1 MKVRQKRLVVH
12 RPGPDPPA
20 RGACELCHRNVDR
33 YTVHH
38 LTPKSRGGRLGPTA
52 RFCSTCHRQMHSMF
66 SEITLARELHSLEL
80 LQANPQVKGYLKWI
94 RKQQVGA
101 IFPMRRANQRR

>member
-1 MKVRQKRLVVH
+1 MKVQQKRLAIH
-12 RPGPDPPA
+12 CQGQDRPA
-20 RGACELCHRNVDR
+20 RGACELCRRNVDH

-52 RFCSTCHRQMHSMF
+52 MLCSTCHRQMHSMF

-80 LQANPQVKGYLKWI
+80 LQANPQVKDYLKWI
-94 RKQQVGA
+94 RKQQDGA
-101 IFPMRRANQRR
+101 IFPVRRANQRR

>member
-1 MKVRQKRLVVH
+1 
-12 RPGPDPPA
+12 
-20 RGACELCHRNVDR
+20 
-33 YTVHH
+33 
-38 LTPKSRGGRLGPTA
+38 
-52 RFCSTCHRQMHSMF
+52 MHSMF

-101 IFPMRRANQRR
+101 IFRVRRANQRR